1 MILLASKPF
10 ISRSGDSTQKA
21 IQQTEGTAE
30 TTIEFSISFQIPMTH
45 PDTCPKSPNNLHSL
59 PRFSNSFYGE
69 AKNLSKTNI
78 FSPRIR
84 ENAAL
89 ILIQSE
95 MNCLYNNFPPES
107 LTSLYTNEHHILFN
121 YSIET
126 AGF

>member
-69 AKNLSKTNI
+69 AKNLLRAKISLTTRAKCGLDLNPI
-78 FSPRIR
+78 RNELFVQQFPPRITHI
-84 ENAAL
+84 AL
-89 ILIQSE
+89 
-95 MNCLYNNFPPES
+95 YK
-107 LTSLYTNEHHILFN
+107 
-121 YSIET
+121 
-126 AGF
+126 